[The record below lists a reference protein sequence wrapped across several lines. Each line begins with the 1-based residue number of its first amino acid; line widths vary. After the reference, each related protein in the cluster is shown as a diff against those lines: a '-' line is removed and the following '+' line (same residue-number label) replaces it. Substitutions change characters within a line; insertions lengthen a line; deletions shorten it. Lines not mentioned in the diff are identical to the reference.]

1 MTDKELLLEVKNI
14 TKSFPGVRALSNVSL
29 SVHRGEVVG
38 LVGENGA
45 GKSTLM
51 NTLLGSLKPDSGE
64 MIYKGKAYTPKSPAD
79 ALNHGIS
86 MIHQELTLAPDLT
99 VATNIW
105 LGQEKKFSHAGY
117 VSEREKQKATKE
129 LLSNFN
135 IDLDCNATVRTLSV
149 AEMQLTELAR
159 ALSSNSD
166 IIIMDEPTSSF
177 TSKEVDILLNIVRSL
192 KARGIGMIFISH
204 KLDEVFAICDTVTVL
219 RDGQHIKT
227 YPIESVN
234 HDQLISMM
242 VGREVNNLYPK
253 REVAIGEGVFEVKGL
268 SRKGFFHDISFTAHK
283 GEIPGFGG
291 LIGAGR
297 SEIME
302 CIFGIEHPDCGEI
315 WLNGKKLSIRRVNDA
330 TSAGIAMVTEDRL
343 RRGLIHKDTVE
354 FNMSLAYLKKIT
366 KTGFVNRAKRAED
379 VSSMAKQ
386 MRLKYTGRNQLAGTL
401 SGGNQQK
408 VIIGKWLL
416 NMPDVLILDEPT
428 RGIDVGAKSEIY
440 NLIGDL
446 AEQGKVILL
455 ISSELPELMGL
466 SDRIIVI
473 SGGEQKATIDRKDFN
488 SDDIM
493 KYAFNQHE

>member
-1 MTDKELLLEVKNI
+1 MRI
-14 TKSFPGVRALSNVSL
+14 
-29 SVHRGEVVG
+29 
-38 LVGENGA
+38 
-45 GKSTLM
+45 
-51 NTLLGSLKPDSGE
+51 
-64 MIYKGKAYTPKSPAD
+64 
-79 ALNHGIS
+79 
-86 MIHQELTLAPDLT
+86 
-99 VATNIW
+99 
-105 LGQEKKFSHAGY
+105 
-117 VSEREKQKATKE
+117 
-129 LLSNFN
+129 
-135 IDLDCNATVRTLSV
+135 
-149 AEMQLTELAR
+149 
-159 ALSSNSD
+159 
-166 IIIMDEPTSSF
+166 
-177 TSKEVDILLNIVRSL
+177 
-192 KARGIGMIFISH
+192 
-204 KLDEVFAICDTVTVL
+204 
-219 RDGQHIKT
+219 
-227 YPIESVN
+227 
-234 HDQLISMM
+234 
-242 VGREVNNLYPK
+242 
-253 REVAIGEGVFEVKGL
+253 KGL

-283 GEIPGFGG
+283 GEILGFGG

>member
-227 YPIESVN
+227 CPIESVN

-268 SRKGFFHDISFTAHK
+268 SRQGFLHDISFTAHK
-283 GEIPGFGG
+283 GEILGFGG

-297 SEIME
+297 S
-302 CIFGIEHPDCGEI
+302 
-315 WLNGKKLSIRRVNDA
+315 
-330 TSAGIAMVTEDRL
+330 
-343 RRGLIHKDTVE
+343 
-354 FNMSLAYLKKIT
+354 
-366 KTGFVNRAKRAED
+366 
-379 VSSMAKQ
+379 
-386 MRLKYTGRNQLAGTL
+386 
-401 SGGNQQK
+401 
-408 VIIGKWLL
+408 
-416 NMPDVLILDEPT
+416 
-428 RGIDVGAKSEIY
+428 
-440 NLIGDL
+440 
-446 AEQGKVILL
+446 
-455 ISSELPELMGL
+455 
-466 SDRIIVI
+466 
-473 SGGEQKATIDRKDFN
+473 
-488 SDDIM
+488 
-493 KYAFNQHE
+493 